1 MNVRFLSS
9 LRFRIIVVIVASLT
23 LLVGGS
29 YTYIIG
35 KQSRQFVETIKEQAK
50 ILTHA
55 IVKSIQHDMRGTC
68 QRDIQLI
75 FERIGII
82 PEIESLR
89 IFNQDGRVSTSAD
102 PKEIGLTIEDIG
114 YEIFKANIPST
125 PYLGGHGQNAFC
137 MVEPIKT
144 EAACL
149 ECHEDEDDI
158 MGIFE
163 LCLSMRSTDRKI
175 ADNRRFLVTSA
186 LVTIISISLI
196 LALFFTLT
204 IDRPIEKLI
213 RVMARAESGDLSVR
227 TGIDRPDEI
236 GRLAAS
242 FDTMIGH
249 LDQTKKEVER
259 YHTEQLIR
267 ADRLATIGELAAGVA
282 HEIKNPLAG
291 ISGAVQVLADD
302 FDPRDPRRMVVE
314 QVVRQT
320 ERMDKTIR
328 DLLSF
333 AQPLQPDLSLVD
345 VNEIV
350 RTSLFIS
357 VPNPAT
363 AGIEIEMRL
372 SDGLPPVFFDAVH
385 LQQILVN
392 IVLNAVQAMP
402 RGGRV
407 TIASATHDDPDL
419 GSVVRLTVSDT
430 GPGISPEVAGKIFTP
445 FFTTKTEGT
454 GLGLSITRR
463 IMEMHNSR
471 ISYRSTP
478 GEGTTFVLDIPVR
491 GGGEAA

>member
-1 MNVRFLSS
+1 MQVRFLTS
-9 LRFRIIVVIVASLT
+9 LRFRIIVVIVASLC
-23 LLVGGS
+23 LLIGGS

-68 QRDIQLI
+68 QKDIQQI

-89 IFNQDGRVSTSAD
+89 IFNQDGRVTTSAD
-102 PKEIGLTIEDIG
+102 PKEVGLTIEDIG

-137 MVEPIKT
+137 MVEPIKN
-144 EAACL
+144 EASCL
-149 ECHEDEDDI
+149 ECHEDTDDI

-163 LCLSMRSTDRKI
+163 LCLSMHSTDRKI
-175 ADNRRFLVTSA
+175 ADNRRFLATSA
-186 LVTIISISLI
+186 LVTIALISVI

-213 RVMARAESGDLSVR
+213 RVMAKAESGDLSIR
-227 TGIDRPDEI
+227 SGMSRPDEI

-249 LDQTKKEVER
+249 LDQTKREVER

-302 FDPRDPRRMVVE
+302 FDPRDPRRTVIE

-333 AQPLQPDLSLVD
+333 AQPLQPELSLVD
-345 VNEIV
+345 VNEVV

-357 VPNPAT
+357 IPNPAT
-363 AGIEIEMRL
+363 AGIEIVTDL
-372 SDGLPPVFFDAVH
+372 AADLPPVFFDSTH
-385 LQQILVN
+385 LQQVLVN
-392 IVLNAVQAMP
+392 IVLNALQAMP
-402 RGGRV
+402 RGGRI
-407 TIASATHDDPDL
+407 TLASRLHRDPDMGDVL
-419 GSVVRLTVSDT
+419 RLAVADT
-430 GPGISPEVAGKIFTP
+430 GPGISPEASGKIFTP

-471 ISYRSTP
+471 ISYQSTP
-478 GEGTTFVLDIPVR
+478 GEGTTFFIDIPVQKPVVPL
-491 GGGEAA
+491 